1 MHETERKYEYQ
12 NSAYSMKNGD
22 YVVVKKKT
30 QQNCKEITAEKAAIC
45 TVCNTF
51 IHRAVGSRLVET
63 SAEKCVMSCHPSTL
77 VHDQIT
83 PHYY

>member
-1 MHETERKYEYQ
+1 MHETEKKYEYQ
-12 NSAYSMKNGD
+12 NSAYNMKNGD
-22 YVVVKKKT
+22 YVVVKNNNNK
-30 QQNCKEITAEKAAIC
+30 NCKETAAEKAALYSI
-45 TVCNTF
+45 CNTF